1 MVAVVGAVLDYRRN
15 SCPRRRVLRL
25 PAVEVAVAATGGA
38 LQGGRVSS
46 DGGGRGHELAAAVER
61 VAAHAGGVVLKTFL
75 VREAARR
82 WRVEFED
89 AVEGDGFYGM
99 HLCRRSLALRLHR
112 RRFSG
117 GGGGGRGCHGGYVH
131 LVMFAW

>member
-1 MVAVVGAVLDYRRN
+1 MPVVGAVLDRRRN
-15 SCPRRRVLRL
+15 RCPRRRVLRL
-25 PAVEVAVAATGGA
+25 PAVEVAVAAAGGA
-38 LQGGRVSS
+38 LQGGGVSR

-89 AVEGDGFYGM
+89 PVEGDGFYGM
-99 HLCRRSLALRLHR
+99 DLCRRRVVLRLHR

-117 GGGGGRGCHGGYVH
+117 RGSSRRGCHGGYVH